1 MYRLVGKKII
11 LGVTGG
17 ISAYKAAF
25 LVRLLRKNGADIRI
39 VMTENATKFVTPLTF
54 QALSSNTVYT
64 ELLDL
69 DSETAM
75 SHIELAR
82 WADLILIVPASA
94 NFIAKYAFG
103 FAEDLLSTICL
114 AADSPVAVVPSMNK
128 QMWANIATQENIKKI
143 NKRGVHILGP
153 ATGEQACGEDGL
165 GRMIEPEEI
174 VKHAANIFQTNILSG
189 SRLLVTAGPTR
200 EAIDPIRFLSNR
212 SSGRMGYAVAMA
224 ALEAGADVTLISG
237 PVDLQATGIGK
248 IIHVTSAEEMHKS
261 VMKKISSTDIFI
273 SAAAVADFRVQQISE
288 HKIKKSQ
295 DVNELIIEKTP
306 DILFSVSELYDAPF
320 TVGFAAETED
330 LESNAQKKMHL
341 KNLDMIAANQVGDG
355 IGIDSEENALTVF
368 WKTGSEQLPLTS
380 KTKLARK
387 LIKIIA
393 SQYNEKNSNKTH

>member
-1 MYRLVGKKII
+1 MQRLVGKRII

-54 QALSSNTVYT
+54 QALSSNIVYT

-103 FAEDLLSTICL
+103 FAEDLLSTICI
-114 AADSPVAVVPSMNK
+114 ATDSPVAVAPSMNK
-128 QMWANIATQENIKKI
+128 QMWSNVATQDNIKKI
-143 NKRGVHILGP
+143 SERGVYVLGP
-153 ATGEQACGEDGL
+153 ATGEQASGEDGP

-174 VKHAANIFQTNILSG
+174 VKNTTDIFQTNILTG

-212 SSGRMGYAVAMA
+212 SSGRMGYAVATA
-224 ALEAGADVTLISG
+224 AAEAGADVTLISG
-237 PVDLQATGIGK
+237 PVNIDATETIRV
-248 IIHVTSAEEMHKS
+248 INVTSAEQMHQS
-261 VMKKISSTDIFI
+261 VMQKISSTDIFI
-273 SAAAVADFRVQQISE
+273 SAAAVADFKVHKISE
-288 HKIKKSQ
+288 EKIKKSDSTQ
-295 DVNELIIEKTP
+295 KLVLENTL
-306 DILFSVSELYDAPF
+306 DILSQVTTLNDAPF
-320 TVGFAAETED
+320 TVGFAAETENV
-330 LESNAQKKMHL
+330 EINAQKKMHS
-341 KNLDMIAANQVGDG
+341 KNLDMIAANKVGEN

-380 KTKLARK
+380 KNKLARQ

-393 SQYNEKNSNKTH
+393 LQYNEKNSNQTH

>member
-1 MYRLVGKKII
+1 MQKLIGKRII

-25 LVRLLRKNGADIRI
+25 LVRLFRKNGADIRI

-54 QALSSNTVYT
+54 QALSSNIVYT
-64 ELLDL
+64 DLLDL

-94 NFIAKYAFG
+94 NFIAKHAFG
-103 FAEDLLSTICL
+103 LAEDLLSTICI
-114 AADSPVAVVPSMNK
+114 ATDSPVAVAPSMNK
-128 QMWANIATQENIKKI
+128 QMWANAATQDNIERI
-143 NKRGVHILGP
+143 SKRGVHIFGP

-165 GRMIEPEEI
+165 GRMLEPEEI
-174 VKHAANIFQTNILSG
+174 IKHTANIFESNILTG

-212 SSGRMGYAVAMA
+212 SSGRMGYAVAKA
-224 ALEAGADVTLISG
+224 AVEAGADVTLISG
-237 PVDLQATGIGK
+237 PVDLQAIGIDK
-248 IIHVTSAEEMHKS
+248 VIHVTSAAEMHES

-273 SAAAVADFRVQQISE
+273 STAAVADFKVQQISE
-288 HKIKKSQ
+288 QKIKKYD
-295 DVNELIIEKTP
+295 DVNTLILEKTP
-306 DILFSVSELYDAPF
+306 DILFHVSELHDAPF

-330 LESNAQKKMHL
+330 LEFNAQNKMYSKK
-341 KNLDMIAANQVGDG
+341 LDMIAANQVGEK

-380 KTKLARK
+380 KDKLARK
-387 LIKIIA
+387 LIKLIA
-393 SQYNEKNSNKTH
+393 SQYNEKNSNQTH